1 VPVELLGGVR
11 FAMTEEWTLT
21 GGAGAGLS
29 NGYGTP
35 DWRVFFGITGQW
47 VTGGWWWVDYRQP
60 GFRGEVDPCDER
72 SQARGRRLR
81 FDPIADCPEPVVVLD
96 EEEREARMAIL
107 EEPPVRVPRQPREPR
122 EPEVVQEQDEGAA
135 SLRHGA
141 IIITEQVNF
150 RVGSAEI
157 LEDSYPVLDA
167 VVRILRRQEDIR
179 LMRVEGHT
187 DSVGNAN
194 ANLRLSQ
201 ARSESVRDY
210 LVRNGIAPERV
221 QAIGYGE
228 ERPVADNSTDEG
240 RALNRRVE
248 FNVLDMGDSQ

>member
-1 VPVELLGGVR
+1 
-11 FAMTEEWTLT
+11 
-21 GGAGAGLS
+21 
-29 NGYGTP
+29 
-35 DWRVFFGITGQW
+35 
-47 VTGGWWWVDYRQP
+47 
-60 GFRGEVDPCDER
+60 
-72 SQARGRRLR
+72 
-81 FDPIADCPEPVVVLD
+81 
-96 EEEREARMAIL
+96 
-107 EEPPVRVPRQPREPR
+107 
-122 EPEVVQEQDEGAA
+122 
-135 SLRHGA
+135 
-141 IIITEQVNF
+141 
-150 RVGSAEI
+150 
-157 LEDSYPVLDA
+157 